1 MYSELEFFKQ
11 RERIRPTFEHDLLY
25 SHLKVFPNYIEHFL
39 MPYTKINPEIKY
51 LNVRPE
57 TIKFLQEN
65 VGRTLDGI
73 NQSNILYDPSQGNGN
88 KNKNKE
94 VGPN

>member
-1 MYSELEFFKQ
+1 MYSELEFFKY

-39 MPYTKINPEIKY
+39 MPYTKINPESKY

-57 TIKFLQEN
+57 TIKFL
-65 VGRTLDGI
+65 
-73 NQSNILYDPSQGNGN
+73 
-88 KNKNKE
+88 
-94 VGPN
+94 